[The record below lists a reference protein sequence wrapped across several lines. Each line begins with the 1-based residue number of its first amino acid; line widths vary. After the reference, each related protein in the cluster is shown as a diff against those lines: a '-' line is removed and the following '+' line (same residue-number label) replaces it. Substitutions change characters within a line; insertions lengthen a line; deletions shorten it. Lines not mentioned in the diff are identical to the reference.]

1 MTPLVFSFFF
11 SSDVEDEKS
20 IASLSFLPFSP
31 ITSFPTSST
40 SNALNLFSS
49 STCTIVPYLTD
60 TLICLSLPLVK
71 LSSSSLNLCT
81 DTAPQLE
88 NTNGPTT
95 DSFSSVCFIFFFSSN
110 SSSSSSSLHIQN
122 KSKASLSLSLSSLS
136 SVRAETPFEKRERT
150 KKELSQQKAFY
161 CVMIL

>member
-95 DSFSSVCFIFFFSSN
+95 DSFSSVCFIFFFSSKN
-110 SSSSSSSLHIQN
+110 SSSSSSSLYIQN
-122 KSKASLSLSLSSLS
+122 KSKASLSLSSLS

>member
-95 DSFSSVCFIFFFSSN
+95 DSFSSVCFIFFFSSLILLLLLLRFSFTTN
-110 SSSSSSSLHIQN
+110 RKL
-122 KSKASLSLSLSSLS
+122 LSLSLLCRLFKRKRCSRKEKGQKRNSRDRKLS
-136 SVRAETPFEKRERT
+136 SV
-150 KKELSQQKAFY
+150 
-161 CVMIL
+161 